1 MASTDSA
8 IGKLRK
14 DFKKIEAELAIIRTV
29 NSKLKKRVVSSE
41 RQSSSNS
48 HYSRRECLEICGF
61 SESLKNEDL
70 EGKVV
75 KVFEE

>member
-29 NSKLKKRVVSSE
+29 NSKLKNRVVPLE
-41 RQSSSNS
+41 RQSWSNS
-48 HYSRRECLEICGF
+48 QCSRSECLEISGF

-70 EGKVV
+70 EGKVG
-75 KVFEE
+75 KVFE

>member
-1 MASTDSA
+1 MASIDSA

-14 DFKKIEAELAIIRTV
+14 DLKKIDAELAIIRTV
-29 NSKLKKRVVSSE
+29 NSKLKKRVVSLE
-41 RQSSSNS
+41 RQSWSNS
-48 HYSRRECLEICGF
+48 QYSRREYLEISGF

>member
-1 MASTDSA
+1 MASIDSA

-14 DFKKIEAELAIIRTV
+14 DFKKIDAELAIIRTV
-29 NSKLKKRVVSSE
+29 NSKLKKRVVSLE
-41 RQSSSNS
+41 RQSWSNS
-48 HYSRRECLEICGF
+48 QYSRRECLEISGF